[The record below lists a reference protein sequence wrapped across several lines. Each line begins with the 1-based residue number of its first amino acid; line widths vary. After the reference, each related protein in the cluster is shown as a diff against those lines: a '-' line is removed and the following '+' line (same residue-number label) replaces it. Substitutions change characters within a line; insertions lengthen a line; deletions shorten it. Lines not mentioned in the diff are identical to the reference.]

1 MLKLGGVYETCH
13 TKIVVQD
20 KRLYNFIQIRKKII
34 KKKKKMKG
42 YCGPFGLYMLDLLPM
57 L

>member
-34 KKKKKMKG
+34 KKKKKIKG
-42 YCGPFGLYMLDLLPM
+42 YYKYGVL
-57 L
+57 

>member
-34 KKKKKMKG
+34 KKKKDERLLWT
-42 YCGPFGLYMLDLLPM
+42 FWALDV
-57 L
+57 